1 LRGGE
6 RLKDPRFKTRMRGE
20 GIFAEQIR
28 DLFTLGCKRAGIG
41 QRPKLSTASFRRP
54 NEQLALL

>member
-1 LRGGE
+1 
-6 RLKDPRFKTRMRGE
+6 MRGE

-54 NEQLALL
+54 NEQLTLL